1 MALKINYGFQGH
13 FQLQLYYT
21 GNAVQIKNN
30 GKFIYE
36 FIVGAKDAEK
46 APESGKVTKIA
57 SNKTATLTGFSNF
70 ATIWIRKQA
79 IKRVRLGLAH
89 LQN

>member
-1 MALKINYGFQGH
+1 MVFRAIFSYNY
-13 FQLQLYYT
+13 YYT

-30 GKFIYE
+30 GKFTYE
-36 FIVGAKDAEK
+36 FIVDAKDAEK